1 MLYDN
6 IMVPYDGSE
15 SAQAALAEAVRYARE
30 DPGAALHIVQI
41 VDTEQLVIE
50 KLEKEGRNTPD
61 ELSSVL
67 LHAHYDE
74 ALAEA
79 DAALR
84 RQIGGLLK
92 GLMNE
97 ITVDLLDE
105 TVPGEQIVAFADEH
119 ACDLIVMGSR
129 GLGVLRGMLG
139 SVSYGVLRS
148 AEIPVLVAKKDEE
161 G

>member
-15 SAQAALAEAVRYARE
+15 SARAALAEAVRYARE
-30 DPGAALHIVQI
+30 DPGAALRIVQI

-50 KLEKEGRNTPD
+50 KLEKEGRNTTD

-74 ALAEA
+74 VLAEA
-79 DAALR
+79 DAALH
-84 RQIGGLLK
+84 RQIDGLLK

-97 ITVDLLDE
+97 ITVELLD
-105 TVPGEQIVAFADEH
+105 VAYVDEH

-129 GLGVLRGMLG
+129 GLGALRGILG
-139 SVSYGVLRS
+139 SVSSHVLRE
-148 AEIPVLVAKKDEE
+148 AAVPVLIVKQRADR
-161 G
+161 

>member
-15 SAQAALAEAVRYARE
+15 SARAALAEAVRYARE
-30 DPGAALHIVQI
+30 DPGAALRIVQI

-61 ELSSVL
+61 E
-67 LHAHYDE
+67 

-84 RQIGGLLK
+84 RQIGSLLK

-97 ITVDLLDE
+97 VTVDLLDE

-129 GLGVLRGMLG
+129 GLGALRGILG
-139 SVSYGVLRS
+139 SVSSHVLRE
-148 AEIPVLVAKKDEE
+148 AAVPVLIVKQRADR
-161 G
+161 

>member
-161 G
+161 E